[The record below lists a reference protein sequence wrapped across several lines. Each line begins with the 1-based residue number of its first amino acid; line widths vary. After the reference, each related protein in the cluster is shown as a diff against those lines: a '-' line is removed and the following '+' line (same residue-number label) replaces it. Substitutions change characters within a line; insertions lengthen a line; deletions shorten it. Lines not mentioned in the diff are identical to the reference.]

1 MKIIVASILLLIV
14 LGIGLYLRNWSNESF
29 MPSKVKRIAIKLQ
42 NGQNTIYGR
51 AKAWGL
57 TGDHEEI
64 VFSLED
70 INTSDTSRDY
80 IFYTSSVFYRI
91 DNDSILTIYA
101 PESSISEPSRVVTKM
116 PINIQ
121 PFASEDE
128 LTADTL
134 KFRKLGLKTLS
145 IYP

>member
-1 MKIIVASILLLIV
+1 MGKRQFM
-14 LGIGLYLRNWSNESF
+14 LGRRLG
-29 MPSKVKRIAIKLQ
+29 
-42 NGQNTIYGR
+42 
-51 AKAWGL
+51 GL

-64 VFSLED
+64 VFSLKD